1 MERQEHFVKNTLSEL
16 EQLVHDFGAVAAR
29 QTEDEGDAADPATSM
44 RERFFELLVL
54 ALANLYGKTPVASTL
69 YDRTTLRRVTDG
81 MDDNDAGKLSLRT
94 EDWVRLEGLVRGQ
107 EGQKAYCLGRPALA
121 VLSVATSG
129 GTLGEVFEKILA
141 QYATQ
146 NPTEEL
152 RRITRLFGAYF
163 IARLP

>member
-1 MERQEHFVKNTLSEL
+1 MKNTVSEL
-16 EQLVHDFGAVAAR
+16 EQLVRDFDAVATRQADGEGAVA
-29 QTEDEGDAADPATSM
+29 DSATSM

-54 ALANLYGKTPVASTL
+54 ALGNLYGKTPVAATL
-69 YDRTTLRRVTDG
+69 YDRTMLRRVTDG
-81 MDDNDAGKLSLRT
+81 MDDNEAGKLSLRT

-107 EGQKAYCLGRPALA
+107 EGQKAYYLGRPALA
-121 VLSVATSG
+121 VLSVATSS

-141 QYATQ
+141 QYALQ

-152 RRITRLFGAYF
+152 RQITRLFGAYF